1 MYEILCLQVYLYSV
15 VFSGDNQISLHKVS
29 VLSNSYLAT
38 NVVTLGEDVLIGDA
52 MHSVTLLRKDQK
64 ELKTVSRCH
73 TALWPVSMEFNGKH
87 DLIIANV
94 SISSLLILECMSD
107 ASISV
112 TEIYTR

>member
-1 MYEILCLQVYLYSV
+1 ML
-15 VFSGDNQISLHKVS
+15 SGLSLLGS
-29 VLSNSYLAT
+29 FLGRQRDLSPQGFRIIQQYLAT
-38 NVVTLGEDVLIGDA
+38 SVVTLGEDVLIGDA